1 MTTDTTELKQKLSQ
15 QIDTARAKLD
25 ALKRD
30 VTLLHE
36 EDMAV
41 LRHRQ
46 AEIRARLEQ
55 QTARAQKLLSDIA
68 SWKNE
73 RLAHTEDAIAAWQQ
87 QRELEKLQARAE
99 KARKYAIDMV
109 TVAAYDFEE
118 AEQAVF
124 EAVAARLEAD
134 STLATVG

>member
-1 MTTDTTELKQKLSQ
+1 
-15 QIDTARAKLD
+15 
-25 ALKRD
+25 
-30 VTLLHE
+30 
-36 EDMAV
+36 MAV
-41 LRHRQ
+41 LQQRQ
-46 AEIRARLEQ
+46 AEIRARLAQ
-55 QTARAQKLLSDIA
+55 QTSAHKSCSATSRAGGTRGSPI
-68 SWKNE
+68 
-73 RLAHTEDAIAAWQQ
+73 RRIAIAAWQQ

-134 STLATVG
+134 SALAPAR

>member
-55 QTARAQKLLSDIA
+55 QTSRAKALLNDIA

-134 STLATVG
+134 SALAPAR